1 MEETNTAQAGTNETQ
16 ATEETKSYSQE
27 DINKMVQARVAREK
41 EKYKDYDE
49 LKEKAAKYDE
59 QAEASKTELQK
70 ATEKAEKLEAELKS
84 LKKTEAVNAVRSKI
98 AEELK
103 VPASLLHGDT
113 EEECRAEATAIL
125 EFANSKGYPEVN
137 DGGEVRTSSK
147 RTTADQFSDWM
158 KKQLT

>member
-16 ATEETKSYSQE
+16 GTEAKTFSQDE
-27 DINKMVQARVAREK
+27 LNKIVQERVAK
-41 EKYKDYDE
+41 EKAKYEGYEE
-49 LKEKAAKYDE
+49 LKEKAAKFDE
-59 QAEASKTELQK
+59 QTEASKTELQK

-84 LKKTEAVNAVRSKI
+84 LKKSEAVNAVRSKV

-147 RTTADQFSDWM
+147 NTTADQFADWM